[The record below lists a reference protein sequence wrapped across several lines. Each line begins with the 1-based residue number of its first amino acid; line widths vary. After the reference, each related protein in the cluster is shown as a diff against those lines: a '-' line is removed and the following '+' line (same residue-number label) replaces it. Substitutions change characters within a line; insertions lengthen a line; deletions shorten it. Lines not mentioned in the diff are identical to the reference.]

1 VIVVRDVSKSY
12 GDVVALD
19 GVSLEVKPGEVFGLL
34 GANGSG
40 KTTLNRCLATLV
52 RPDRGTIEV
61 GGHDV
66 TGNPDGVRGALGY
79 LAEHP
84 AFVPSLS
91 GWEFLAFI
99 AGLRGVGPAEAKERT
114 ERWLT
119 LFELQEAARQPLRG
133 YSQGMARKI
142 ALAAAL
148 IGEPSVVLLD
158 EPTNGLDPPSV
169 WLFRQ
174 VIARL
179 KDEGRTVLLSSHV
192 LPVVERA
199 CDRVGILVDGKLAA
213 VGTTD
218 ELRTEAGLP
227 GVDLEALFLH
237 YTGLDQQMLER
248 LADAGLKS

>member
-1 VIVVRDVSKSY
+1 MIVVRDVGKSY

-19 GVSLEVKPGEVFGLL
+19 GVSLEVRPGEIFGLL

-52 RPDRGTIEV
+52 RPDRGTVEV
-61 GGHDV
+61 AGHDV
-66 TGNPDGVRGALGY
+66 ASSPDGVRSALGY

-84 AFVPSLS
+84 ALVPSLS
-91 GWEFLAFI
+91 GREFLSFI

-114 ERWLT
+114 DRWLA
-119 LFELQEAARQPLRG
+119 LFELEEAARQPLRG

-148 IGEPSVVLLD
+148 IGEPTVVLLD

-179 KDEGRTVLLSSHV
+179 KEEGRTVLLSSHV

-199 CDRVGILVDGKLAA
+199 CDRVGILVGGRLAA
-213 VGTTD
+213 VGTVD
-218 ELRTEAGLP
+218 ELRAEASLP
-227 GVDLEALFLH
+227 SADLEELFMKF
-237 YTGLDQQMLER
+237 TGLDRQMLER